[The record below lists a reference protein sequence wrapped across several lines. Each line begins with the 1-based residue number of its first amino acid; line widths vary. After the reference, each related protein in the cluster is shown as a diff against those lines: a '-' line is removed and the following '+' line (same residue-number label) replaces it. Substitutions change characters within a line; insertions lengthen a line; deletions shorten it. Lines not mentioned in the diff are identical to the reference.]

1 MKKEDHDNNVP
12 LHLLLTS
19 IAKGKE
25 CATISR
31 HKGQHKQPHIL

>member
-1 MKKEDHDNNVP
+1 MYPCIYKP
-12 LHLLLTS
+12 LLTS

-25 CATISR
+25 CVTISR